1 MFCQYASWAG
11 SPIILSPVVE
21 PAQTRRNGGN
31 MKTFG
36 VGRALALVL
45 VTLSMSL
52 APKGIGA
59 QGTSQYPI
67 ADKIADKLIQK
78 YQTSSCQQLA
88 AEKQQPPTAQ
98 KEEMEQKVVQT
109 LHQDPQLRQHF
120 LNRVAAPIVNK
131 LFDCG
136 FIP

>member
-1 MFCQYASWAG
+1 
-11 SPIILSPVVE
+11 
-21 PAQTRRNGGN
+21 

-36 VGRALALVL
+36 VGRALALAL
-45 VTLSMSL
+45 VTSSIAL
-52 APKGIGA
+52 APQGIGA

-67 ADKIADKLIQK
+67 ADKRADKLIQK

-88 AEKQQPPTAQ
+88 QEKQQPPTAQ
-98 KEEMEQKVVQT
+98 KEAMEEKVVQT

-120 LNRVAAPIVNK
+120 LNKVAAPIVNK
-131 LFDCG
+131 MFECG